1 MKKIIT
7 NTLLL
12 LCMCTAMTSCW
23 KEQYPLA
30 SDRYQVNNLTATAD
44 DATVVLKWE
53 NPEQMT
59 PCGYIISY
67 LDTESATVTLRME
80 ETATEYTVSD
90 LQNAYSY
97 TFNVQAVYSG
107 EKISGRASASAKPMS
122 RAASGLRITDSGNK
136 YLSMVWTAP
145 VYEDLEGYEIAYKM
159 EGGAPQTESAAADA
173 TEFTLSDLVNDKEYE
188 ISVIAKYPQGRTA
201 ASETVKGT
209 PSNIIPW
216 SVTKTEVVA
225 GEPVTFR
232 YDQSMLPAT
241 EVTWDIP
248 GIGKRTGD
256 ELTIGLVT
264 EYNVQN
270 NNPKNVVVTVSA
282 KVGASTKKWDINMT
296 VRPFLFI
303 KNDWDK
309 GTNAYNGFKNDA
321 PVFSP
326 DGKTIYVMTFN
337 KPAILYALD
346 AVTGEKKWSFAPAT
360 ASASYNCKTVNP
372 VNGDIYFGNSTAG
385 HFYCVGADGTLKWDK
400 TGLGAFNQTSAP
412 AVNKA
417 GTVVY
422 VHDAAKNV
430 TALSAADGST
440 IWQKAM
446 PAKGGGLIV
455 NGSELVVGS
464 CSAGGGVKF
473 LSVADGS
480 EIASVDIPQNMS
492 DGGGFA
498 VSPDKK
504 TAYLGTNGGSLCA
517 IDLDNHTLIAT
528 MEPPQDNTNCNIWE
542 LAVSADGD
550 VFGGSKRGY
559 MFCYTDKLESQKWV
573 DQTIAG
579 TANAFNYA
587 HPCCDADGN
596 FLITSGGV
604 RNQNFKLSPA
614 GGMLNQW
621 SVLNSDNQKQMSGN
635 AYHNGIFYA
644 AFLGGGSENGA
655 LVAMYVGGQDATSG
669 WPCHGGDLCGSCCI
683 K

>member
-67 LDTESATVTLRME
+67 LDTESAPVTLSAE
-80 ETATEYTVSD
+80 GTATEYTVSD

-97 TFNVQAVYSG
+97 TFNVQAVYTG

-122 RAASGLRITDSGNK
+122 RSASGLRITDSGDK
-136 YLSMVWTAP
+136 YLSLVWTKP
-145 VYEDLEGYEIAYKM
+145 VYEDLEGYSIAYKM
-159 EGGAPQTESAAADA
+159 EGGSQQSASAAASA
-173 TEFTLSDLVNDKEYE
+173 TEFTLTGLVNDKEYE
-188 ISVIAKYPQGRTA
+188 ISVIAKYPQGRSA

-225 GEPVTFR
+225 GEPVTFK

-241 EVTWDIP
+241 DVTWDIP

-309 GTNAYNGFKNDA
+309 GSSAYNGFKNDA

-326 DGKTIYVMTFN
+326 DGKTVYVLTFN
-337 KPAILYALD
+337 NPAALYALD
-346 AVTGEKKWSFAPAT
+346 AVTGELKWKFAPAT
-360 ASASYNCKTVNP
+360 ASASYNSKTVNP
-372 VNGDIYFGNSTAG
+372 VTGDIYFGYTTAK
-385 HFYCVGADGTLKWDK
+385 HFYCVRPDGTLKWEK
-400 TGLGAFNQTSAP
+400 TDLGAFNQTSAP

-422 VHDAAKNV
+422 VHDVAKNV
-430 TALSAADGST
+430 TAINAADGAT

-498 VSPDKK
+498 VSPDRK

-517 IDLDNHTLIAT
+517 IDLENHTLIKT
-528 MEPPQDNTNCNIWE
+528 ETPPQDNTNCNIWE
-542 LAVSADGD
+542 LAVSASGD

-559 MFCYTDKLESQKWV
+559 MFCYTDKLESMKWC

-644 AFLGGGSENGA
+644 GFLGGGSENGS
-655 LVAMYVGGQDATSG
+655 LVAVYVGGQDATSG